1 MHRFIAVGR
10 YFVAFA
16 LAACS
21 TYGPTAATHAG
32 SAQRDGAATQR
43 SNSDNAPA
51 ATGGTFGTGGSGSAA
66 GQPAPSGPGEKEH
79 QRGNTPPGVDRD
91 GHGPAA
97 GAIVDPA
104 GVTTKGR

>member
-1 MHRFIAVGR
+1 MHRYIVVGR
-10 YFVAFA
+10 YVLALA

-21 TYGPTAATHAG
+21 TYGPTAATHG
-32 SAQRDGAATQR
+32 GAAERDSAAAQR
-43 SNSDNAPA
+43 SNSGSTPA
-51 ATGGTFGTGGSGSAA
+51 ATGGTLGSGAGSVA
-66 GQPAPSGPGEKEH
+66 GQSAPSGPGEKEQ

-97 GAIVDPA
+97 GAILDPA